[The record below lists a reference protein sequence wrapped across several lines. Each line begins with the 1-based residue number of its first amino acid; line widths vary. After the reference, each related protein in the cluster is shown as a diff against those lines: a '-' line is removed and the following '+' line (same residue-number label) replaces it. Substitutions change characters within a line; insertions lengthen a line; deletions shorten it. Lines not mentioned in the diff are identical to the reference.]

1 LLQNFLEFCLQK
13 NYFCSLHDD
22 NKSEHGEA
30 KHNYTMNTTKTIQ
43 SALISVFSKDGLEPI
58 VRKLHE
64 QNVTLYS
71 TGGTEDFIKNLGIP
85 VVPVEDVTSYPSI
98 LGGRVKTLHPKI
110 FGGILNRQDHEG
122 DVQQME
128 EFNIPQIDLV
138 IVDLYPFEDTVVS
151 GASEADIIE
160 KIDIGGI
167 SLIRATAKNFKD
179 TVIVASVK
187 EYAILLDLISTQNGA
202 TTLEQR
208 KLLATKAFH
217 VSSHYDAA
225 IFNYFNTD
233 ETILKV
239 SVADGQILRYGEN
252 PHQKGFFF
260 GDFDAMFTKLHGKEL
275 SYNNLL
281 DVDAAVNLI
290 LEFKNEGPTFAI
302 LKHNN
307 ACGLASKN
315 TMKEAYLAAL
325 AGDPTSAFGGVLIA
339 NGKIDV
345 ATANEI
351 NSLFCEVVIAP
362 CYDEEAIA
370 VLSEKKNRIILVQHD
385 VALPQKQI
393 RTCLNGMLIQERN
406 DITDNKQSLKTVTTL
421 SPTAQE
427 VEDLIF
433 ASKICKNTKSN
444 TIVFAK
450 NKTLIA
456 SGTGQ
461 TSRVDALKQAIEK
474 ATTFGFDLNGA
485 VMASDAFFP
494 FPDCVEIAKH
504 AGITA
509 VIQPG
514 GSIKDELSIN
524 YCNENKVAMVFTGT
538 RHFKH

>member
-1 LLQNFLEFCLQK
+1 
-13 NYFCSLHDD
+13 
-22 NKSEHGEA
+22 
-30 KHNYTMNTTKTIQ
+30 MNTTKTIQ
-43 SALISVFSKDGLEPI
+43 SALISVFSKEGLEPI
-58 VRKLHE
+58 VQKLHE
-64 QNVTLYS
+64 QNVIIYS

-85 VVPVEDVTSYPSI
+85 VVAVEDVTSYPSI
-98 LGGRVKTLHPKI
+98 LGGRVKTLHPKV
-110 FGGILNRQDHEG
+110 FGGILNRQDNET
-122 DVQQME
+122 DVQQMIE
-128 EFNIPQIDLV
+128 YDIPQIDLV
-138 IVDLYPFEDTVVS
+138 IVDLYPFEKTVAS
-151 GASEADIIE
+151 GADESDIIE

-167 SLIRATAKNFKD
+167 SLIRAAAKNFKD
-179 TVIVASVK
+179 TLIVASMN
-187 EYAILLDLISTQNGA
+187 EYATLLELISNQNGA

-208 KLLATKAFH
+208 KLFATKAFH
-217 VSSHYDAA
+217 VSSHYDTA

-233 ETILKV
+233 DTYFKTSISE
-239 SVADGQILRYGEN
+239 GQILRYGEN

-260 GDFDAMFTKLHGKEL
+260 GEFDKMFSKLHGKEL

-290 LEFKNEGPTFAI
+290 LEFKNDSPTFAI

-307 ACGLASKN
+307 ACGLATK
-315 TMKEAYLAAL
+315 TTIKEAYLAAL

-339 NGKIDV
+339 NDRIDA
-345 ATANEI
+345 ATATEI

-362 CYDEEAIA
+362 SYDEEAVAI
-370 VLSEKKNRIILVQHD
+370 LSEKKNRIILVQHD
-385 VALPQKQI
+385 VELPNSQV
-393 RTCLNGMLIQERN
+393 RTCLNGLLVQDKN
-406 DITDNKQSLKTVTTL
+406 TITDAAKNLKVVTSTA
-421 SPTAQE
+421 PTTQE
-427 VEDLIF
+427 IEDLIF

-450 NKTLIA
+450 NGTLLA

-474 ATTFGFDLNGA
+474 ANNFGFDLNGA

-494 FPDCVEIAKH
+494 FPDCVELAH
-504 AGITA
+504 LAGISA